1 MTPSSSAKTR
11 ISPKKRHWRF
21 SPPLPTK
28 RKHFHIN
35 NPSVISATAA
45 IPASVFKQWKCLLV
59 VKLSI
64 KWRHINTWHKHDVK
78 SGYIYSPTPVNRH
91 PHLLHNKV
99 YCINV
104 TTKWLMSQCT
114 CESAP
119 RWMNQCL
126 STSRLHLSDA
136 RVLNIFRKHHLA
148 ITTDIDTLLLFN
160 NDILSI

>member
-1 MTPSSSAKTR
+1 MTTPSSSAKTR
-11 ISPKKRHWRF
+11 ISPKKWHWRF

-104 TTKWLMSQCT
+104 TLQNESVHVWECTKVNEPVFIHIQ
-114 CESAP
+114 
-119 RWMNQCL
+119 
-126 STSRLHLSDA
+126 TSSLWCKGAQYIQKTSFSH
-136 RVLNIFRKHHLA
+136 
-148 ITTDIDTLLLFN
+148 N
-160 NDILSI
+160 NWYRYSLTI